1 MKTELKEKF
10 IKFMVE
16 SFCRHVYK
24 EGDSEFLEK
33 EIKLNYNDHQV
44 DIDCYDKFAVHMN
57 CLKCTATKIDVHN
70 QLIKKVDVT
79 DMVTTWKREDNHE

>member
-1 MKTELKEKF
+1 MKTELKEKV

-33 EIKLNYNDHQV
+33 EIQLHYNNQQV
-44 DIDCYDKFAVHMN
+44 DIDCYDKFATHMH
-57 CLKCTATKIDVHN
+57 CIRCTATKLKVHNALVNKIDVTG
-70 QLIKKVDVT
+70 LI
-79 DMVTTWKREDNHE
+79 TTWKRES